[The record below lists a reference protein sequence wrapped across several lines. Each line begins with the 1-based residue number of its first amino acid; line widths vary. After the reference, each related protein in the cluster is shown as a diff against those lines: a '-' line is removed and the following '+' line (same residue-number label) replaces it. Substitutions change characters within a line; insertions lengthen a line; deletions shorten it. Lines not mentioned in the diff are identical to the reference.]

1 MNLRHFVFQPTL
13 LLLCLVRSHLLYSSD
28 QRPLLDYRC
37 ALSCLFLPVYTK
49 RQIALN
55 WARVQLPCSPQGI
68 SYALTVTWSGIY
80 MALALPHH
88 ETGQRR
94 WVVPIRH
101 RFLPGMADNAMTDG
115 EPNWDSMPPPIDD
128 GGYAADQPPSDHAA
142 SPFIVLSRFPIC
154 CPPTDRP
161 SDRLTPLVSSGV
173 PLYSQLIERAII
185 YESIFMV
192 SELENLS
199 RRGLSHFEWTTVRD
213 FLSPK
218 CSSGSFFLQ

>member
-115 EPNWDSMPPPIDD
+115 EPNWDSMPPPDRWWW
-128 GGYAADQPPSDHAA
+128 
-142 SPFIVLSRFPIC
+142 LC
-154 CPPTDRP
+154 CWSATLWSCSISLHSIKSIPYLLPTDWPTVRQIDPPCFLWRP
-161 SDRLTPLVSSGV
+161 S
-173 PLYSQLIERAII
+173 I
-185 YESIFMV
+185 
-192 SELENLS
+192 
-199 RRGLSHFEWTTVRD
+199 
-213 FLSPK
+213 
-218 CSSGSFFLQ
+218 